1 MVDQSVIA
9 IVREYLKVLME
20 HDVPVVFA
28 ILYGS
33 YARGDQRA
41 DSDID
46 VLVVSDAFDKDWP
59 KWNRLLWELVIYAD
73 YRIEPIPVTPH
84 QLETDDLS
92 MVIEMARREG
102 IVIYP
107 GDEIPPTRLDESGIL
122 ISTRG
127 G

>member
-9 IVREYLKVLME
+9 IVREYLEVLME
-20 HDVPVVFA
+20 HDVPVAFA

-59 KWNRLLWELVIYAD
+59 KWNRLLWELLIYVD

-122 ISTRG
+122 LKARG